1 MNEEL
6 QKAVIAD
13 AAINQLESLN
23 DRFVS
28 ELDTAAK
35 RESDLGT
42 LNVSTTAISCVCH
55 GQKVVAKHRPV
66 VFGGYISALE
76 YDFVTEWKK
85 EEFSILRLYLQP
97 NGLVTQDAQGKLK
110 FCDFNNTYIKNLILS
125 ALSAALLASP
135 IYAPTRP

>member
-1 MNEEL
+1 MNEEF
-6 QKAVIAD
+6 QKVIIAD
-13 AAINQLESLN
+13 GAIKQLENLN

-28 ELDTAAK
+28 ELDTASK
-35 RESDLGT
+35 LTSDLGL
-42 LNVSTTAISCVCH
+42 LNASTTAISCVCH

-66 VFGGYISALE
+66 VVDGHISALE
-76 YDFVTEWKK
+76 YDFLVEWQK

-97 NGLVTQDAQGKLK
+97 SGLVTQDVQGKLK

-135 IYAPTRP
+135 IYAPSPG